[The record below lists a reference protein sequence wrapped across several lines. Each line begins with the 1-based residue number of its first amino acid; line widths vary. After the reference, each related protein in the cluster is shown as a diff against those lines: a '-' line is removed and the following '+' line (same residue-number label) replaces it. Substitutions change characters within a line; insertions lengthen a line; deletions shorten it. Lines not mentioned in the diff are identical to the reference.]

1 MYRKNTSNNNNG
13 GISGASGSGGYQ
25 NKDSG
30 YQNRDGGY
38 QSRDGGYQNRD
49 RNNSRNYQDGDGK
62 TRLRRLDRHKND
74 NDSMSDNYEFV
85 NKLSD
90 LVEHKDVKCTQDII
104 DMECD
109 NFEEFNKTN
118 GGLKSTLL
126 EGIYGYGFEKPSKI
140 QTCVIEP
147 MLNKKDMIAQ
157 SQSGTGKTGGFM
169 IPALQMVDEN
179 LQKPQVIIVAPV
191 AELAHQIKTFG
202 ENISKKMDIKFS
214 YCVGKTDRQKNADE
228 LFGRNGEDVCK
239 ILSGTPGR
247 LVDLIINHN
256 EAFSD
261 IKLVV
266 LDECDNLLSGSFKD
280 DLYQLFNNL
289 PKKDDEKIQICL
301 TSATFRKDVYEL
313 SEKFLDNP
321 SKILLKQDKL
331 TLDGIKQRYILV
343 NNENEK
349 NKTLEKILS
358 LISVSQLIVYV
369 NTKNKCDELKNFL
382 TEQIYDDEDVMTIN
396 GNMEKAD
403 RFKILKHFENGNGKC
418 LIATDLL
425 ARGIDIQQLSLI
437 INYELPTDER
447 NFGNYIHRIGRTGRY
462 GKKGTAINFIT
473 RDEEFIQDKLKMKFR
488 CEIEPL
494 NEKEL
499 RDMTIS

>member
-1 MYRKNTSNNNNG
+1 MQKKNDSNYYNNGGDRGNSGSYQNNGDRSNNN
-13 GISGASGSGGYQ
+13 YQ
-25 NKDSG
+25 NNGDRSNKN
-30 YQNRDGGY
+30 YQNND
-38 QSRDGGYQNRD
+38 D
-49 RNNSRNYQDGDGK
+49 RGK
-62 TRLRRLDRHKND
+62 TRLRRLDKHKNTD
-74 NDSMSDNYEFV
+74 ESMSDNYEFV

-90 LVEHKDVKCTQDII
+90 LVEHKDAKCTPDII
-104 DMECD
+104 ESECY
-109 NFEEFNKTN
+109 NFEEFNEKN
-118 GGLKSTLL
+118 GGLKTSLL

-140 QTCVIEP
+140 QACMIEP
-147 MLNKKDMIAQ
+147 MIQRKDMIAQ

-169 IPALQMVDEN
+169 IPALQIVDEN
-179 LQKPQVIIVAPV
+179 LKKPQVIIVAPTT
-191 AELAHQIKTFG
+191 ELAHQIKEFG
-202 ENISKKMDIKFS
+202 ENISQQMNIKFS
-214 YCVGKTDRQKNADE
+214 YSVGKTDRQKNADE
-228 LFGRNGEDVCK
+228 LFGRNGEEVCK

-261 IKLVV
+261 IKLVI
-266 LDECDNLLSGSFKD
+266 LDECDNLLSGTFKD

-289 PKKDDEKIQICL
+289 PKKNNEKIQICL
-301 TSATFRKDVYEL
+301 ISATFRKDVYEL
-313 SEKFLDNP
+313 SEQFLENP

-331 TLDGIKQRYILV
+331 TLDGIKQRFILV
-343 NNENEK
+343 DNENLK
-349 NKTLEKILS
+349 NNMLEKILS
-358 LISVSQLIVYV
+358 VISVSQLVVYV

-382 TEQIYDDEDVMTIN
+382 IQQIYDEDDVMTIH
-396 GNMEKAD
+396 GNMEKSD

-462 GKKGTAINFIT
+462 GKKGTAINLIT
-473 RDEEFIQDKLKMKFR
+473 REEEYTQDKLKMKFR

-494 NEKEL
+494 NKTEL
-499 RDMTIS
+499 NDMTIH